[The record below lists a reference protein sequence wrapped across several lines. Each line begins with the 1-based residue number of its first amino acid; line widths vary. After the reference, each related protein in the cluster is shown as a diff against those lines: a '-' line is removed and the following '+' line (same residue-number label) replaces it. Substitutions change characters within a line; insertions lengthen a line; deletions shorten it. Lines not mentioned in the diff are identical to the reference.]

1 MPRHSANILELAR
14 RGAEQ
19 RYVELKAEIA
29 ALVRDF
35 PHLGGR
41 GGRRSSTAAATEEG
55 GASRAGR
62 RRRRRR
68 KMSAAARKAVSERMK
83 KYWASR
89 RSAKQK

>member
-19 RYVELKAEIA
+19 RYAELKTEIA

-35 PHLGGR
+35 PHLVGR
-41 GGRRSSTAAATEEG
+41 GAGRRPSAASDGTAAPT
-55 GASRAGR
+55 AGR
-62 RRRRRR
+62 RRRRRA

-83 KYWASR
+83 KYWATR
-89 RSAKQK
+89 RGAKQK